1 LLTGWQVNL
10 ATRSLQ
16 LRAGK
21 KGGYEPGFL
30 YSLREGLDE
39 YIHYK
44 NPNIRI
50 AVNAGGLNPKG
61 LAEEVQSLLRSRGS
75 DKRVAYVTGDNL
87 LSQLED
93 LDIQPLTRATGKFQ
107 TWKLKYP
114 EIILA
119 NAYIGCWGI
128 VRALQEGA
136 DIVICGRCTDAST
149 VCPLSSN
156 GFPVTE
162 HGHPGH
168 GSCSMVAWL
177 EPRRSR

>member
-1 LLTGWQVNL
+1 M
-10 ATRSLQ
+10 ASRSLQ
-16 LRAGK
+16 LRAGS

-30 YSLREGLDE
+30 YSLRAGLDE
-39 YIHYK
+39 YLKYK
-44 NPNIRI
+44 NQHLRI

-61 LAEEVQSLLRSRGS
+61 LAEEVQKLLHAQGS
-75 DKRVAYVTGDNL
+75 NKRVAYVVGDNL
-87 LSQLED
+87 LAKLED
-93 LDIQPLTRATGKFQ
+93 LDIEPLTRATGDFQ
-107 TWKLKYP
+107 SWRQKYP

-149 VCPLSSN
+149 VWRLIALMRTARLANNEQS
-156 GFPVTE
+156 
-162 HGHPGH
+162 GH

-177 EPRRSR
+177 EPG